1 MEYVGSTFEL
11 RLPLGLGL
19 ELPNV
24 VLAAKVTVSYHAEK
38 STLNY
43 THMLCLD
50 LNQELNLCFRDNIL
64 IRQAHDAAV
73 LARGSIYS
81 SIMKLG
87 PKRPSISDSTMV
99 LYTELLG
106 YKQLE
111 LSSLAGN
118 PLNVYVMFLGP
129 RLEALTLHCS
139 L

>member
-11 RLPLGLGL
+11 RLPLGLGP

-24 VLAAKVTVSYHAEK
+24 VLAAEVTVSYHAEE

-43 THMLCLD
+43 THMLCHD
-50 LNQELNLCFRDNIL
+50 LNQELNLCCRDNIL
-64 IRQAHDAAV
+64 IKQAHDAAV

-87 PKRPSISDSTMV
+87 PKRPSVSDSMLV

-111 LSSLAGN
+111 LSSLAGS
-118 PLNVYVMFLGP
+118 PLYLYVMFLGP
-129 RLEALTLHCS
+129 RLEALTLHCG